1 MKTLITTSLLL
12 ISNYLIA
19 QNKSLAN
26 QSKPGCGPVAET
38 NLKKKMENQTKKEEK
53 NVLGS
58 ELQIAGTSP
67 LTGFYRDGFCSTGAA
82 DRGIHV
88 VAAIVTD
95 KFLQYSKARGND
107 LITPSPTYGFPGLK
121 AGDKWCLCAARWKEA
136 YDAGVAPPVVLEA
149 THEKALEYAT
159 LEELKKG
166 KKIE

>member
-1 MKTLITTSLLL
+1 MKTLITTALLL
-12 ISNYLIA
+12 ITNYLIA

-38 NLKKKMENQTKKEEK
+38 NLKKKMENQTKKDEK
-53 NVLGS
+53 NVLGT

-67 LTGFYRDGFCSTGAA
+67 ITGFYRDGFCSTGNA

-88 VAAIVTD
+88 VAAVVTD

-107 LITPSPTYGFPGLK
+107 LITPSPVYGFPGLK
-121 AGDKWCLCAARWKEA
+121 AGDKWCLCTARWKEA

-159 LEELKKG
+159 LEELKG
-166 KKIE
+166 EKIK

>member
-1 MKTLITTSLLL
+1 MKTLITTSLLM
-12 ISNYLIA
+12 ISILSLA
-19 QNKSLAN
+19 QNKTPAN
-26 QSKPGCGPVAET
+26 QSKEGCGPVKET
-38 NLKKKMENQTKKEEK
+38 NKRIIMENQTKKDEK
-53 NVLGS
+53 NVLGT

-67 LTGFYRDGFCSTGAA
+67 ITGFYRDGFCSTGTA

-159 LEELKKG
+159 LEELKGSIK
-166 KKIE
+166 

>member
-1 MKTLITTSLLL
+1 MKALILFSILFTTTLSL
-12 ISNYLIA
+12 A
-19 QNKSLAN
+19 QNKTPAN
-26 QSKPGCGPVAET
+26 QSKEGCGPVKET
-38 NLKKKMENQTKKEEK
+38 NKHIIMENQTKKDEK

-58 ELQIAGTSP
+58 ELKIAGTSP
-67 LTGFYRDGFCSTGAA
+67 ITGFYRDGFCSTGTA

-107 LITPSPTYGFPGLK
+107 LITPSPAYGFPGLK

-159 LEELKKG
+159 LEELKG
-166 KKIE
+166 KIK